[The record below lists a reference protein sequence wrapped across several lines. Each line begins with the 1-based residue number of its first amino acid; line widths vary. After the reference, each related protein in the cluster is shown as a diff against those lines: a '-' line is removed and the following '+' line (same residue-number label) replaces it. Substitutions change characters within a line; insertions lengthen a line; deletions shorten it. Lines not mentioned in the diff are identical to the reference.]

1 MCCLQNFTLIA
12 IFSKS
17 DKLNGQEQMSNIK
30 ISIDKKYIVCKHITN
45 LNHSLDWHNVQI
57 LDFDTRYQYYTK
69 INVQSDAV

>member
-1 MCCLQNFTLIA
+1 
-12 IFSKS
+12 
-17 DKLNGQEQMSNIK
+17 MSNIK